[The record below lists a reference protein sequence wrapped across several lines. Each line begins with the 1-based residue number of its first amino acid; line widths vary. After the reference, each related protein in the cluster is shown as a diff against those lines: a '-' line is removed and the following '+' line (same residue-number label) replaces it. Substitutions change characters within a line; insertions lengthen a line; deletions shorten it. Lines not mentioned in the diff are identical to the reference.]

1 MAKLKFREMI
11 IEISCTSS
19 GNIEGHVV
27 NNDDLSTKRVNTMN
41 KNLEMLIDLYTPE
54 PGSFS
59 TSTTNAIALWIVNG
73 LGKEAEIIEYDK
85 VTHDPD
91 SIY

>member
-1 MAKLKFREMI
+1 MAKLQFREII
-11 IEISCTSS
+11 IEISRTSS

-27 NNDDLSTKRVNTMN
+27 NKDELSPQKVNTMN

-59 TSTTNAIALWIVNG
+59 TSTTNAIALWIANG
-73 LGKEAEIIEYDK
+73 LGKEAEVIEYDE
-85 VTHDPD
+85 VNHDPD
-91 SIY
+91 MIY

>member
-1 MAKLKFREMI
+1 MATLKFREMI
-11 IEISCTSS
+11 IEISRTSS

-54 PGSFS
+54 PGSYS
-59 TSTTNAIALWIVNG
+59 TSTTNTIASWIANG
-73 LGKEAEIIEYDK
+73 LGKEAEVIEYDK
-85 VTHDPD
+85 VTNDPD
-91 SIY
+91 LIY